1 MILTPQDVIFDE
13 SYTDQDKKPSKMK
26 ILVADDHAMIREGV
40 SDTLRQTFTDVT
52 IHEAENASAILD
64 LLNAEHGFN
73 VAMVD
78 LFMPDTNGFSFL
90 RKLCNNYPELPVIV
104 LSASENPH
112 HVAKA
117 LDSGAVGYIPK
128 SASKDVMISAIRL
141 VLSGGIY
148 IPNEIRLPAKHNGLD
163 VPDETGPADLKKSI
177 RNLTTR
183 QLEILKLLAVGRSNK
198 QIARDLNLSEN
209 TVKVHVS
216 AILKTL
222 NLGNRTQAGVLA
234 EKEGLSDSPWSQ

>member
-1 MILTPQDVIFDE
+1 
-13 SYTDQDKKPSKMK
+13 MK

-52 IHEAENASAILD
+52 IHEAENTSAILD
-64 LLNAEHGFN
+64 LLNTEQGFS

-90 RKLCNNYPELPVIV
+90 RKLCNHYPELPVIV
-104 LSASENPH
+104 LSASENPR

-128 SASKDVMISAIRL
+128 SASKEVMISAIRL
-141 VLSGGIY
+141 VLSGGTY
-148 IPNEIRLPAKHNGLD
+148 IPGEIRQLPEHKALGG
-163 VPDETGPADLKKSI
+163 PDETGPVDLQKSS
-177 RNLTTR
+177 RNLTAR

-222 NLGNRTQAGVLA
+222 NLDNRTQAGVLA
-234 EKEGLSDSPWSQ
+234 EKAGLSDSPWSQ